1 MTKRMTSLHN
11 HRSPL
16 NVLDSIS
23 QENAVAA
30 AAAAAAACNN
40 DPNKFQE
47 LLLEKT
53 KALVAAE
60 ALKNSEGQYSHKCCK
75 YLELYYFA

>member
-1 MTKRMTSLHN
+1 MREGGKEVTELTKAILFVPLNSY
-11 HRSPL
+11 RSPL
-16 NVLDSIS
+16 NVLDNIS

-60 ALKNSEGQYSHKCCK
+60 ALKNSEG
-75 YLELYYFA
+75 